1 MDDLA
6 NRTMTIVADVVGVP
20 RAQISLET
28 STDNVE
34 GWDSLV
40 IVNLLMAI
48 EGEFSVSLQ
57 PEDAEELVSVKRI
70 VALLK
75 SRGVSGS

>member
-1 MDDLA
+1 
-6 NRTMTIVADVVGVP
+6 MTIVADVVGVP